1 MNVCFATRFYPPDT
15 GGGGI
20 AAYTWYV
27 ARGLVQ
33 RGHRVCVI
41 SQLAPHVQSKPF
53 QEIDGIN
60 VYRIPAAF
68 RSHRWTRL
76 PIIGRHVRF
85 LRDVAY
91 ALRVRKTLISL
102 ESSFIPD
109 IVEYADIDAEGL
121 FHVSLF
127 PYVVKLHTSHAI
139 LKHFYTNRQASYAM
153 TGIAQLEK
161 HVIRRADGVSS
172 PSRWLAQEATRL
184 YGLDDSGI
192 SRVINPIDTD
202 YYSPDVISEDTNPA
216 LVLYVGRL
224 ESRKG
229 AMVFAQAIPI
239 IAKACT
245 NVRFVFLG
253 ADRPN
258 PSGTSQQAEL
268 EAYLEQVGVINLV
281 QFHGHASQET
291 FRDFYRRATVFVM
304 PSLFENCPYTLLEA
318 MACGKP
324 VVVSRAGGMIE
335 MIDDGETGILFDAGD
350 SEALAEA
357 TITLLGSS
365 RLRSEL
371 GRAGREAII
380 RGYSLPVGAAATE
393 QFYQRVLHQHTS
405 LETS

>member
-1 MNVCFATRFYPPDT
+1 
-15 GGGGI
+15 
-20 AAYTWYV
+20 
-27 ARGLVQ
+27 
-33 RGHRVCVI
+33 
-41 SQLAPHVQSKPF
+41 
-53 QEIDGIN
+53 
-60 VYRIPAAF
+60 
-68 RSHRWTRL
+68 
-76 PIIGRHVRF
+76 
-85 LRDVAY
+85 
-91 ALRVRKTLISL
+91 L
-102 ESSFIPD
+102 ES
-109 IVEYADIDAEGL
+109 L
-121 FHVSLF
+121 
-127 PYVVKLHTSHAI
+127 
-139 LKHFYTNRQASYAM
+139 
-153 TGIAQLEK
+153 
-161 HVIRRADGVSS
+161 
-172 PSRWLAQEATRL
+172 
-184 YGLDDSGI
+184 
-192 SRVINPIDTD
+192 
-202 YYSPDVISEDTNPA
+202 
-216 LVLYVGRL
+216 
-224 ESRKG
+224 KG